1 MYKKYVGSTVDVNGY
16 INVPFHPYGM
26 KERMSVVMNM
36 IDFLKDFISFM
47 KLYLYFLIISKI
59 KEIFDLI
66 IKK

>member
-1 MYKKYVGSTVDVNGY
+1 MD
-16 INVPFHPYGM
+16 
-26 KERMSVVMNM
+26 M
-36 IDFLKDFISFM
+36 IDLLKELIGFM